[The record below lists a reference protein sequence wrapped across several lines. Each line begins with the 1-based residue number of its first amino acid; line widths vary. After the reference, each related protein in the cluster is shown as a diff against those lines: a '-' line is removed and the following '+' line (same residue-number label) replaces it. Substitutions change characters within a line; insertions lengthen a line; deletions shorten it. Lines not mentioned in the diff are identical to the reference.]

1 MSTGVWTERAE
12 KVSQTVKGIF
22 WSRTSQRIK
31 VFLLGR
37 SLSDGLIA
45 KLVLCVL
52 LSIVGYLYMQP
63 LIYMVSTMLKPLNDL
78 LDPTV
83 GLIPRE
89 LTWENMHTAYR
100 GLVYGEAIRNTA
112 LLSVSCSIVQVF
124 ICAVTGY
131 ALAKMN
137 VPFKGFFSAMI
148 ILSFLIPP
156 QVIIIP
162 LYVIYSKLHL
172 LGTIWVFLV
181 PAVFGQGVK
190 SALFILIFRQFFKAQ
205 PISLEE
211 AAKLDG
217 ASTFRLFFFIMLP
230 LARSACLVVFLFSF
244 IWYWNLYYE
253 PGMFL
258 TNSFTPLS
266 IRLDHLQEV
275 LNPSPFGANTVQ
287 SDVDP
292 TTESAKMGA
301 AFLIIAPPII
311 VFMFLQRWFVTGIE
325 RTGIVE

>member
-1 MSTGVWTERAE
+1 MSTGVWTERVE
-12 KVSQTVKGIF
+12 RVSRQIKGVL
-22 WSRTSQRIK
+22 WSRTAQRIK
-31 VFLLGR
+31 VVLLGR
-37 SLSDGLIA
+37 NLSDGLVA
-45 KLVLCVL
+45 KLILYVL
-52 LSIVGYLYMQP
+52 LSIVAYLYLQP
-63 LIYMVSTMLKPLNDL
+63 VLYMISTMLKPLSDL

-83 GLIPRE
+83 GLIPRAV
-89 LTWENMHTAYR
+89 TWENLSTAIK
-100 GLVYGEAIRNTA
+100 GLKYKEALGNTA
-112 LLSVSCSIVQVF
+112 LLSVSCSIVQVM

-131 ALAKMN
+131 ALAKLS
-137 VPFKGFFSAMI
+137 VPFKGLITAFVV
-148 ILSFLIPP
+148 LTFLLPP
-156 QVIIIP
+156 QVIVIP
-162 LYVIYSKLHL
+162 LYIIYSKLHL
-172 LGTIWVFLV
+172 LNTIWVFLV
-181 PAVFGQGVK
+181 PAFFGQGVK

-217 ASTFRLFFFIMLP
+217 ASSFRLFFRIMLP

-258 TNSFTPLS
+258 ANGFTPLS
-266 IRLDHLQEV
+266 IRLNNLEEV
-275 LNPSPFGANTVQ
+275 LNPSLLGQKNLL
-287 SDVDP
+287 DINP

-301 AFLIIAPPII
+301 AFLIILPPII

>member
-1 MSTGVWTERAE
+1 MSGGVWIE
-12 KVSQTVKGIF
+12 KVEKAGRQIKSAL
-22 WSRTSQRIK
+22 WSRTAQRIK

-37 SLSDGLIA
+37 NLSDGLVA
-45 KLVLCVL
+45 KLVLYVL
-52 LSIVGYLYMQP
+52 LSIIGYLYMQP
-63 LIYMVSTMLKPLNDL
+63 LIYMVSTMLKPLSDL

-83 GLIPRE
+83 GLIPRDF
-89 LTWENMHTAYR
+89 TWENMHTAYR
-100 GLVYGEAIRNTA
+100 GLVYEEAITNTA
-112 LLSVSCSIVQVF
+112 LLSISCSVVQVF

-131 ALAKMN
+131 ALAKLN
-137 VPFKGFFSAMI
+137 VPFKGFFTALI

-172 LGTIWVFLV
+172 LGSIWVFLV

-190 SALFILIFRQFFKAQ
+190 SALFILIFRQFFKSQ
-205 PISLEE
+205 PVSLEE

-258 TNSFTPLS
+258 ANDFTPLS

-275 LNPSPFGANTVQ
+275 LNPSPFANTVE
-287 SDVDP
+287 SEVDP

-301 AFLIIAPPII
+301 SFLIIAPPII